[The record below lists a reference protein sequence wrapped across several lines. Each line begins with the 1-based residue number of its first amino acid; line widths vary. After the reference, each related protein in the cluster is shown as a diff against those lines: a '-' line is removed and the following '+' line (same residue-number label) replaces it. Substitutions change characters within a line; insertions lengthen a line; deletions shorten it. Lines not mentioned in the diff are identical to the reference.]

1 MRTLSL
7 LAASAVTA
15 LALSAGASAQ
25 EATTGAELAL
35 PPVVAAW
42 AEAWNTADAE
52 AMAALFA
59 PDGVYEDW
67 AFQAE
72 FRGPE
77 GAALWVELT
86 AAAIPDARM
95 EVLDAF
101 REGDRIA
108 VRWTFTGTPIRFA
121 DIPSTGESFSVPVV
135 SVIETDGGRIA
146 RVQDAY
152 NLADLFRQVGVDPSL
167 WVPPAP

>member
-1 MRTLSL
+1 MRTLIV
-7 LAASAVTA
+7 AASCVLA
-15 LALSAGASAQ
+15 LAQPLAVMAQNAPPADHDASI
-25 EATTGAELAL
+25 L
-35 PPVVAAW
+35 PVVAAW
-42 AEAWNTADAE
+42 AEAWNTADAS

-72 FRGPE
+72 FQGPE

-101 REGDRIA
+101 QAGDRIA

-135 SVIETDGGRIA
+135 SVIELEDGRIA

-167 WVPPAP
+167 WVPPVP